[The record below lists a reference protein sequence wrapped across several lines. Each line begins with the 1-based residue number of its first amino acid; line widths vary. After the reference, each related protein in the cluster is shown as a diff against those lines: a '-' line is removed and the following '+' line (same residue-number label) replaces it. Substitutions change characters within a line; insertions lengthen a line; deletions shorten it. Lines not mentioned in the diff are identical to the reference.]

1 MTEGGDVMRKARKL
15 LTGILLSILVMN
27 ALNIPTMEVYA
38 AEVDEPIWEDPVDP
52 MTYISSYGCNFTI
65 SSSGVTSLS
74 GYIKGKPGVD
84 DAYVLVTLQKQVS
97 GGWSN
102 VTSWDDQGGRN
113 ASVSETYN
121 VSRGT
126 YRIEV
131 YCSAGTES
139 KTFDSAS
146 KTY

>member
-1 MTEGGDVMRKARKL
+1 MIKAQKIFI
-15 LTGILLSILVMN
+15 GILLSVLVFTV
-27 ALNIPTMEVYA
+27 LNISKMDVHA
-38 AEVDEPIWEDPVDP
+38 AEVEEPIWEGPVDP
-52 MTYISSYGCNFTI
+52 MMYISSYGCNFTI
-65 SSSGVTSLS
+65 SSSGVASVS
-74 GYIKGKPGVD
+74 GYIKGKSGVD
-84 DAYVLVTLQKQVS
+84 DAYVLVTLQKQVY

-102 VTSWDDQGGRN
+102 ITSWDDQGGRN

-121 VSRGT
+121 VSSGT

-139 KTFDSAS
+139 KVFDSAS